1 MTLYLEP
8 DLTLIDGLSTSLSCL
23 ANIGPGLGEIGPS
36 TTYYGFSDMTLL
48 FLSILMML
56 GRLEIITVLL
66 LLFPDTY
73 RD

>member
-1 MTLYLEP
+1 
-8 DLTLIDGLSTSLSCL
+8 L
-23 ANIGPGLGEIGPS
+23 ANIGPGIGAIGPS
-36 TTYYGFSDMTLL
+36 TTYLGFSDPTVI
-48 FLSILMML
+48 FLSIMMML